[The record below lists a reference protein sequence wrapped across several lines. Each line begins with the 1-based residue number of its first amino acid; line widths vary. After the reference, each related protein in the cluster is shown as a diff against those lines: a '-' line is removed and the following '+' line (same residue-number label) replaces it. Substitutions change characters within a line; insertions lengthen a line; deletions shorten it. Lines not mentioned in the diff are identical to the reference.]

1 MKTISK
7 VLLGCLMV
15 GAATSC
21 AVYSYAISNDF
32 RYGNDYNPQSYSID
46 AEADDIHE
54 SSSEK
59 YDYLLRN
66 WSDDPEWPDDRNA
79 NFPDFYGGAYIN
91 DEGELVIQVTSL
103 NEEVI
108 SYFADLI
115 DLEHVHFSEVKYSLH
130 ELFEAQEMINDI
142 LTSNDTDASIRDS
155 INGTGISIENN
166 TVNVYV
172 SSDSCVGP
180 VSILDTYSEYAND
193 LCSIDFVKLDFADW
207 STEGARIDILE
218 QDLELQ
224 NTISGILVQPGA
236 PILLRVGSSSSYLI
250 SSVGC
255 WVKDSRGDIGIL
267 TAAHDD
273 AYKGQSAFAS
283 KTGER
288 PDEYFGTVSTRMFE
302 GAVDAAYVRR
312 DSISFNPITYI
323 DGWDFNLKAASK
335 LMAVG
340 DEIYK
345 RGIGSG
351 VRRGKVRD
359 IYFNPKA
366 NDSSG
371 TVQISD
377 AVLTDC
383 VARSMDSGGIVA
395 GGGSTSSRYVA
406 GIISGGV
413 WESST
418 QEEAYMYYSKVPS
431 ILRAFDLTLY

>member
-172 SSDSCVGP
+172 SSDSCVEP
-180 VSILDTYSEYAND
+180 VSTLDTYSEYAND

-250 SSVGC
+250 SSVDAGS
-255 WVKDSRGDIGIL
+255 KIL
-267 TAAHDD
+267 
-273 AYKGQSAFAS
+273 
-283 KTGER
+283 
-288 PDEYFGTVSTRMFE
+288 V
-302 GAVDAAYVRR
+302 
-312 DSISFNPITYI
+312 
-323 DGWDFNLKAASK
+323 
-335 LMAVG
+335 
-340 DEIYK
+340 EI
-345 RGIGSG
+345 
-351 VRRGKVRD
+351 
-359 IYFNPKA
+359 
-366 NDSSG
+366 
-371 TVQISD
+371 
-377 AVLTDC
+377 
-383 VARSMDSGGIVA
+383 
-395 GGGSTSSRYVA
+395 
-406 GIISGGV
+406 
-413 WESST
+413 
-418 QEEAYMYYSKVPS
+418 
-431 ILRAFDLTLY
+431 